1 MKKNLALFSIV
12 ILFCGTLGC
21 KRDSSVQPSS
31 DTITIKKVCH
41 DISDFKKS
49 LAALDVLGIQ
59 NWVIEE
65 SLSNAFLSVT
75 SKLERVALLSAVEK
89 EISTMPY
96 ASVDARKCR
105 YLYSSVARAYSA
117 VQDSY
122 WNYADAPALAVECW
136 FAEINH
142 LKRRWIGAEGK

>member
-21 KRDSSVQPSS
+21 KRDSSVQPRS
-31 DTITIKKVCH
+31 DTITIKKFCH

-49 LAALDVLGIQ
+49 VAALDVLSIQ

-105 YLYSSVARAYSA
+105 YLYSSVARAYWPIS
-117 VQDSY
+117 
-122 WNYADAPALAVECW
+122 
-136 FAEINH
+136 
-142 LKRRWIGAEGK
+142 